1 MQHVGFGLRQT
12 ERSHNTPRDNNF
24 LPCYRAALRPKKRY
38 TTGRVIGERYGNYQA
53 LSLLGE
59 GGMGAV
65 YLAEHPGIGRKVAI
79 KVLRSELDHD
89 PQLLTRFLNEAR
101 AANAIRHPNIIEV
114 LDSGTTARG
123 ASYLVM
129 ELLEGEALSARIRR
143 LSRLDERS
151 AIEIAMQTAAGL
163 GAAHAKGI
171 IHRDLKPDNL
181 FVIPEE
187 SDASRERVKIL
198 DFGIAKL
205 HVTAGDSLKT
215 RTGTLMG
222 TPVYMSPEQC
232 LGTKEVDHRSD
243 VYSLGIIIYEMLAGR
258 TPFVSEG
265 FGELL
270 NMHLNEAPPPLR
282 QFAPQ
287 ISAAVELAV
296 IRMLAK
302 KAEQRYQSMAE
313 VRAAL
318 ASAAGLPHTVVPEHK
333 LGNTDQLGVRATLA
347 THADDGRPSTVPPT
361 TRTPSGLQGAVGR
374 GTTIEVKR
382 KPWLLYGGVAAVV
395 VVAAGATVFLRKSPP
410 PTQAVVPPTATFV
423 APPPPPPP
431 PKVPTSVRL
440 RLDSTPRGARIVRVT
455 DGVILGTTPET
466 IELAAAP
473 GSLPLR
479 FEKEGYMPALR
490 EATVDA
496 DSNLSVMLEAQ
507 PERPSATPGKKPRP
521 RPTTTGES
529 GNEPAKL

>member
-1 MQHVGFGLRQT
+1 
-12 ERSHNTPRDNNF
+12 
-24 LPCYRAALRPKKRY
+24 
-38 TTGRVIGERYGNYQA
+38 VIGEWYGNYQA

-114 LDSGTTARG
+114 LDSGTTERG

-143 LSRLDERS
+143 LSRLDEKS
-151 AIEIAMQTAAGL
+151 TIEIAMQTASGL

-181 FVIPEE
+181 FIIPEE
-187 SDASRERVKIL
+187 SDASRERLKIL

-205 HVTAGDSLKT
+205 HVPSGDSLKT

-243 VYSLGIIIYEMLAGR
+243 VYSLGIIIYEMLVGR
-258 TPFVSEG
+258 PPFVSEG

-270 NMHLNEAPPPLR
+270 NMHLNERPPSLR

-287 ISAAVELAV
+287 VSSGVEFV
-296 IRMLAK
+296 VTRMLSK
-302 KAEQRYQSMAE
+302 KADERYSSMAD

-318 ASAAGLPHTVVPEHK
+318 AAATGLPHALVPEHK
-333 LGNTDQLGVRATLA
+333 LGDTGQLGVRATLA
-347 THADDGRPSTVPPT
+347 AHAAEPSPPTLRPTTLTPTTLTPNGQESLGGIHHTTMKVRKQPWALYGAGAALVVGAAVTALVLRPSPPSAL
-361 TRTPSGLQGAVGR
+361 P
-374 GTTIEVKR
+374 
-382 KPWLLYGGVAAVV
+382 P
-395 VVAAGATVFLRKSPP
+395 PP
-410 PTQAVVPPTATFV
+410 PTVTQIVQ
-423 APPPPPPP
+423 PPPPP
-431 PKVPTSVRL
+431 PKVPSSVRL
-440 RLDSTPRGARIVRVT
+440 RLDSTPPGARIVRVA
-455 DGVILGTTPET
+455 DGVVLGTTPET
-466 IELAAAP
+466 IELRP
-473 GSLPLR
+473 STDRLQLR
-479 FEKEGYMPALR
+479 FEKEGFLPALR
-490 EATVDA
+490 VATLDT
-496 DSNLSVMLEAQ
+496 DTSLSVALEAQ
-507 PERPSATPGKKPRP
+507 PERHAQQPSRKPP
-521 RPTTTGES
+521 RSHS
-529 GNEPAKL
+529 GSANPDEPAKL

>member
-1 MQHVGFGLRQT
+1 M
-12 ERSHNTPRDNNF
+12 
-24 LPCYRAALRPKKRY
+24 
-38 TTGRVIGERYGNYQA
+38 IGERYGNYLA
-53 LSLLGE
+53 ISLLGE

-89 PQLLTRFLNEAR
+89 PQLLIRFLNEAR

-114 LDSGTTARG
+114 LDSGTTERG

-129 ELLEGEALSARIRR
+129 ELLEGESLSARIKR

-151 AIEIAMQTAAGL
+151 AIEIAMQTASGL

-187 SDASRERVKIL
+187 SDAARERVKIL

-205 HVTAGDSLKT
+205 HAMAGDSLKT

-258 TPFVSEG
+258 PPFVSEG

-270 NMHLNEAPPPLR
+270 SMHLHEPPPSLR
-282 QFAPQ
+282 EFAPQ
-287 ISAAVELAV
+287 VSAGVEFV
-296 IRMLAK
+296 VTRMLAK
-302 KAEQRYQSMAE
+302 KADDRYSSMAD

-318 ASAAGLPHTVVPEHK
+318 AAATGLPHPIVPEHK
-333 LGNTDQLGVRATLA
+333 LGDTGQLGVRATLA
-347 THADDGRPSTVPPT
+347 AHAAEGKPSTLPPT
-361 TRTPSGLQGAVGR
+361 TLTPGGLQSPGVH
-374 GTTIEVKR
+374 GTTMKVRK
-382 KPWLLYGGVAAVV
+382 KPWALYGAGAAVV
-395 VVAAGATVFLRKSPP
+395 IAAAVSAVVLRKSPP
-410 PTQAVVPPTATFV
+410 PPL
-423 APPPPPPP
+423 PPPPATATQLIQPP
-431 PKVPTSVRL
+431 PKAPSSVRI
-440 RLDSTPRGARIVRVT
+440 RLESTPQGARIVRAD
-455 DGVILGTTPET
+455 DGVVLGTTPET
-466 IELAAAP
+466 IEMRPSADR
-473 GSLPLR
+473 LPLR
-479 FEKEGYMPALR
+479 FEKQGYLPAVR
-490 EATVDA
+490 EASLDA
-496 DSNLSVMLEAQ
+496 DTSLSVVLEAQ
-507 PERPSATPGKKPRP
+507 PEKSAPQPGKKTPRP
-521 RPTTTGES
+521 RP
-529 GNEPAKL
+529 GNPATDEPAKL